1 MPNSDKVI
9 SRGKK
14 NRRAISSPEVKAANA
29 AAKFVAKASAKATAD
44 STPEAIAKAEAKRV
58 AKVILVAK
66 AAVVAEAKP
75 AADAVEREIR
85 AQIAKEGIVKWP
97 TTKDQ
102 CMTFALFNTL
112 DRVSCKTNFFDNSR
126 SKMTPGTYCAI
137 AGSRL
142 FKVR

>member
-1 MPNSDKVI
+1 MQKIIAHEAIQFHSIAVPPLPLFKVHQMPNSDKVI

-66 AAVVAEAKP
+66 AAVVAEA
-75 AADAVEREIR
+75 
-85 AQIAKEGIVKWP
+85 
-97 TTKDQ
+97 
-102 CMTFALFNTL
+102 
-112 DRVSCKTNFFDNSR
+112 
-126 SKMTPGTYCAI
+126 
-137 AGSRL
+137 
-142 FKVR
+142 